1 METPA
6 TNWKQIAEEAIVAL
20 RLMNA
25 HHDDLSKSN
34 PGFMGKMCLQDYGL
48 WNRALMKSEQFVCD
62 HKSVIDLVME
72 KHGGA

>member
-1 METPA
+1 MEDQA

-25 HHDDLSKSN
+25 HYDDLSKSN

-48 WNRALMKSEQFVCD
+48 WNRALMKSDQFVRD
-62 HKSVIDLVME
+62 HKPVIDMVME
-72 KHGGA
+72 KYS